1 MNNASTRNNKETK
14 KLKDFVEWS
23 GNAKINSKVLVEFE
37 VEVEW
42 GNSLAILKQFLD
54 ILFLRNS
61 QES

>member
-1 MNNASTRNNKETK
+1 M
-14 KLKDFVEWS
+14 KDFVEWS

-54 ILFLRNS
+54 ILFLRES